1 MLGGMELIRL
11 GSLPDFITLASP
23 FLLEHEAEHGL
34 MLGVAMATEPSAPAA
49 YCALANDSGAVV
61 AAALRTN
68 TRLIVSREGKG
79 GAMAMIAADSVAPD
93 CDVVLGP
100 VAAVDAFVA
109 SSELRWERGMAQGIY
124 ENRHLTAGPSVQGRF
139 RPAQP
144 SDCDLL
150 ARWSQRLHKE
160 ALADDITLEAA
171 SARIDAHIA
180 RGSMH
185 VWEVEG
191 HPVSLAAAVAPTPHG
206 IRLNNVYTPPEER
219 GRGYASAL
227 VAALTQLLLD
237 RGREFVFLHTDLA
250 NPTSN
255 AIYQRLGYKLVA
267 DLQVYSLQR
276 QPDDLAK

>member
-1 MLGGMELIRL
+1 
-11 GSLPDFITLASP
+11 
-23 FLLEHEAEHGL
+23 
-34 MLGVAMATEPSAPAA
+34 
-49 YCALANDSGAVV
+49 
-61 AAALRTN
+61 
-68 TRLIVSREGKG
+68 
-79 GAMAMIAADSVAPD
+79 
-93 CDVVLGP
+93 
-100 VAAVDAFVA
+100 
-109 SSELRWERGMAQGIY
+109 
-124 ENRHLTAGPSVQGRF
+124 
-139 RPAQP
+139 
-144 SDCDLL
+144 
-150 ARWSQRLHKE
+150 
-160 ALADDITLEAA
+160 
-171 SARIDAHIA
+171 
-180 RGSMH
+180 MH

-267 DLQVYSLQR
+267 DLQVYSLQH